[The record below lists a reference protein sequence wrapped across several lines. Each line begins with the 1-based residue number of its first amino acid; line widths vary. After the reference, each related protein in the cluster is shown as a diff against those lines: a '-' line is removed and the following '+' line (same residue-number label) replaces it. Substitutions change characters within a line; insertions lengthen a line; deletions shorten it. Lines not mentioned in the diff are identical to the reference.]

1 MKETLLVAAGL
12 PRSVHLSAEGGILLE
27 MAVTLDVTWGCEPP
41 QVFLGGTLVLFEF
54 GIPLGI
60 ICSFLGVI
68 SVPERAANISSLQ
81 SQATRSS
88 RIPCPSLCV
97 VFL

>member
-12 PRSVHLSAEGGILLE
+12 PRSVHLSAEGEILLE
-27 MAVTLDVTWGCEPP
+27 MAVTLDSE
-41 QVFLGGTLVLFEF
+41 VFLGGTLVLFEF

>member
-1 MKETLLVAAGL
+1 MKETFPVAVGL
-12 PRSVHLSAEGGILLE
+12 PRSLHLSFEGGILLE
-27 MAVTLDVTWGCEPP
+27 MAG
-41 QVFLGGTLVLFEF
+41 LGIGRCSLEIPFFLFEF

-60 ICSFLGVI
+60 MCSFLGMI
-68 SVPERAANISSLQ
+68 SVPERAANIISLQ

-88 RIPCPSLCV
+88 RLPCPNLCV

>member
-1 MKETLLVAAGL
+1 MKETLLVAVGL
-12 PRSVHLSAEGGILLE
+12 PRSLRPSLEGGILLE
-27 MAVTLDVTWGCEPP
+27 MAVTWDSE
-41 QVFLGGTLVLFEF
+41 VFLGGTLFLFEY
-54 GIPLGI
+54 GVPLGI

-68 SVPERAANISSLQ
+68 LVPEHAANIISLQ

-88 RIPCPSLCV
+88 RLPCPSLCV

>member
-1 MKETLLVAAGL
+1 MKETLLVAVGL
-12 PRSVHLSAEGGILLE
+12 PRSLHLSAEGGILLE
-27 MAVTLDVTWGCEPP
+27 MAVTLDSE
-41 QVFLGGTLVLFEF
+41 VFLGGTLFLFEF
-54 GIPLGI
+54 GIPPGI